1 MLDRFFIAIHWA
13 VFLYALMFLTVVVL
27 HTGFDV
33 SLPYEA
39 RQFVKSFTFGN
50 PLYSLLPYAVFIIV
64 LWIIKGKLILLPW
77 KHGR

>member
-13 VFLYALMFLTVVVL
+13 VFLYALILPTLVVL
-27 HTGFDV
+27 NYVFDV

-39 RQFVKSFTFGN
+39 RQFVKSLAFWKAFFT
-50 PLYSLLPYAVFIIV
+50 PPYAVFIIV

>member
-13 VFLYALMFLTVVVL
+13 VFLYALMFPTVVVL

-33 SLPYEA
+33 SI
-39 RQFVKSFTFGN
+39 RKFVESVLFGEEMF
-50 PLYSLLPYAVFIIV
+50 PLLPYAVFIIV

>member
-13 VFLYALMFLTVVVL
+13 VFLYALILPIYTADHIFFYQEYKYYF
-27 HTGFDV
+27 FDV
-33 SLPYEA
+33 KGVFGEP
-39 RQFVKSFTFGN
+39 FFT
-50 PLYSLLPYAVFIIV
+50 LLPYAVFIIV